1 MAKKNETKE
10 RNIERPIL
18 LFLILIVLLTG
29 IVCVFITPKSDKEIW
44 LQIGNKVTKGDVSY
58 NIGDY
63 YEYDETGNG
72 EIKDVTDVKWR
83 VLGADKNGKLLIM
96 SASSVEEV
104 TLGKTDNIEQTMTDF
119 KNASE
124 KFNSIAKKYAQNVE
138 ATDARSITLEDINK
152 ITKYNEI
159 DMPQYNQKTTYYWG
173 NSENPFT
180 KTEDNDITNSNDTHA
195 NQLYWYNKDK
205 EEWVISK
212 RDINKNYSKL
222 EEITTLKNERILY
235 SNTYYDENFEA
246 KNYLD
251 TESQEFKMIFTEEN
265 GEKTNY
271 WVDGKVINATDK
283 YIGHGYNV
291 VRGNELNY
299 SNILYSTGKIYEI
312 TAGIRVVVAID

>member
-1 MAKKNETKE
+1 MAKKKE
-10 RNIERPIL
+10 EKEKNIERPIL
-18 LFLILIVLLTG
+18 LFLILIVLLAG
-29 IVCVFITPKSDKEIW
+29 VVCVFITPKADKEIW
-44 LQIGNKVTKGDVSY
+44 LQVGNKVTKGDLSY
-58 NIGDY
+58 TVGDY

-83 VLGADKNGKLLIM
+83 VLGADNDGKLLIV
-96 SASSVEEV
+96 STSSVEEV
-104 TLGKTDNIEQTMTDF
+104 TLGRIDNIEQTMIDF
-119 KNASE
+119 KNASK
-124 KFNSIAKKYAQNVE
+124 KFDEIAQKYAQNVE

-180 KTEDNDITNSNDTHA
+180 KTEDNDIGNANDSHA

-235 SNTYYDENFEA
+235 SNTYYDENYEA

-251 TESQEFKMIFTEEN
+251 IESQEFKMIFTEDN
-265 GEKTNY
+265 GEKANY

-291 VRGNELNY
+291 VRGNEVNY

-312 TAGIRVVVAID
+312 TAGIRVVVTID